1 MLYNFNFCDGL
12 IRRIYLAP
20 QTLKRKMILLWFHS
34 WYLRITEHSILQ
46 SVKCLAPM
54 STAITKEMIYAKAIQ
69 GKNSIIINPSVVDS
83 KKFESVRRIC
93 LHNVDIEEVMNIW
106 MNFIEHIKWVH
117 YCSSWIIGSW
127 SNLNQYRNSTL

>member
-1 MLYNFNFCDGL
+1 
-12 IRRIYLAP
+12 
-20 QTLKRKMILLWFHS
+20 
-34 WYLRITEHSILQ
+34 
-46 SVKCLAPM
+46 M

-117 YCSSWIIGSW
+117 YCSS
-127 SNLNQYRNSTL
+127 